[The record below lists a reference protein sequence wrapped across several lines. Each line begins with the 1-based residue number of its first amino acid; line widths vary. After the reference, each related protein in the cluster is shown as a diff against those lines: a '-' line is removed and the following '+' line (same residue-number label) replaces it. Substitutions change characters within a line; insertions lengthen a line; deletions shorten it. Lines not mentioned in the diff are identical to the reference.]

1 MGELLKAYSAE
12 GKDVLSG
19 EEILNLRKAFNALQ
33 LAGSKCRRK
42 WAEYERAMEKEF
54 GPLRELESL
63 KSELKG
69 LLNKPEAERK
79 VIDRMTGAREP
90 SLLAFS
96 CEIRVRNYGERIEEL
111 ERKIRRS
118 LQD

>member
-1 MGELLKAYSAE
+1 MQKHGNDFGAMLGKKVSGHELFRGLLVKLIKYKEPLSEE
-12 GKDVLSG
+12 GKS
-19 EEILNLRKAFNALQ
+19 
-33 LAGSKCRRK
+33 
-42 WAEYERAMEKEF
+42 
-54 GPLRELESL
+54 
-63 KSELKG
+63 
-69 LLNKPEAERK
+69 EAERK